1 MAILVTGAV
10 ASVVVQ
16 AESEPAAPK
25 ALAEAAIAVVEFAAK
40 AVISIA

>member
-1 MAILVTGAV
+1 MAILVAGAV
-10 ASVVVQ
+10 AGVVVQ
-16 AESEPAAPK
+16 AESEPAPK